1 MWTALKLI
9 LAWTTILIGVV
20 CGSPLEFIF
29 RAAEESSLSVL
40 IIYNDYCPESWLRN
54 SRFPLVTR
62 SAKKVHPIDQQFS
75 RSLHILCL
83 PRCELQL
90 DRNLLQ
96 NLATSLEEFPH
107 QKVVLYVADSSSD
120 RARMDALLQA
130 TPNLRIQN
138 IVCLLA
144 SDQQLYFYRYH
155 RYPKFRTE
163 QKPLQSSHIF
173 DQHFPDMQGHPLIV
187 MPDQWLPRSILYVDR
202 RTGEKILAG
211 SVGRFIHV
219 LAWKLNATLQLTQ
232 EVTPGRFLRANE
244 FWELG
249 NDMYIDVPA
258 SMTMLERGE
267 QLPRTSYPLELTHI
281 CLMIPVAQEIPL
293 KDIYWHLSS
302 VSNMLLAGIVV
313 YAFGLVL
320 CLLRLLR
327 SGNVRLVDFLLN
339 DRALRGVLGQSFR
352 LPWPRRGYSSRWI
365 YLMLGIVGLN
375 VSSIFEAALETMM
388 AHPPRE
394 FQARSFPD
402 LRRTRMPLVTTP
414 EDLHT
419 VMDRHLNLLVVNVSE
434 YHHLRNGGNA
444 SSAYFASR
452 LHWTLFS
459 EQQKRFTRQLF
470 IYSMDACLWSLA
482 LLSFQWPQSSW
493 FAEPVSKLILEI
505 RANGLYQFW
514 VGMHHYDMTEAG
526 LASLEDPSLR
536 EDIKETSALR
546 LDDLQWVWLAYGVL
560 VAVSS
565 LVFLLEIFW
574 KRLGCKIHKY
584 IRKFHKF

>member
-1 MWTALKLI
+1 MWTAPKLV
-9 LAWTTILIGVV
+9 LAWTFLLIRGV

-40 IIYNDYCPESWLRN
+40 VIHNDYCPKSWLRVVFGKP
-54 SRFPLVTR
+54 RLPVVIR
-62 SAKKVHPIDQQFS
+62 SAKDVHPIDQQFS
-75 RSLHILCL
+75 RPLHVLCL
-83 PRCELQL
+83 PGSELQMDL
-90 DRNLLQ
+90 KLLQ
-96 NLATSLEEFPH
+96 NLVSSVEKFP
-107 QKVVLYVADSSSD
+107 QEKVVLYVANSSSD
-120 RARMDALLQA
+120 RTRSEALLQA
-130 TPNLRIQN
+130 SANLRIRN
-138 IVCLLA
+138 VVCLLA
-144 SDQQLYFYRYH
+144 ADERLYFYRYH
-155 RYPKFRTE
+155 RYPHFRTE

-173 DQHFPDMQGHPLIV
+173 DRHFPNMQGHPLVV

-202 RTGEKILAG
+202 RTGKKILAG

-232 EVTPGRFLRANE
+232 EVTPGRFLRTNE
-244 FWELG
+244 LREV
-249 NDMYIDVPA
+249 DKQRCIDVPA
-258 SMTMLERGE
+258 SMVMLERGE
-267 QLPRTSYPLELTHI
+267 QLLRTSYPLELTHI
-281 CLMIPVAQEIPL
+281 CLMIPVAHKIPL

-302 VSNMLLAGIVV
+302 ISNMLLAVIVV

-327 SGNVRLVDFLLN
+327 NGDVRLVDFLLN

-352 LPWPRRGYSSRWI
+352 LSWPRGGCSSRWI

-394 FQARSFPD
+394 FQARSFAD
-402 LRRTRMPLVTTP
+402 LRRTQMPLVTTP
-414 EDLHT
+414 EALHT
-419 VMDRHLNLLVVNVSE
+419 VVDRQLNLLVVNVSE
-434 YHHLRNGGNA
+434 YHHLRSGGNVT
-444 SSAYFASR
+444 SAYFASR

-482 LLSFQWPQSSW
+482 LLAFQWPQSSW

-526 LASLEDPSLR
+526 LAGLEDPSLR
-536 EDIKETSALR
+536 EDVKESAALR
-546 LDDLQWVWLAYGVL
+546 LDDLQWVWLGYGVL
-560 VAVSS
+560 VTASS
-565 LVFLLEIFW
+565 VVLLLEILW
-574 KRLGCKIHKY
+574 RSLGYKIHTF
-584 IRKFHKF
+584 IR